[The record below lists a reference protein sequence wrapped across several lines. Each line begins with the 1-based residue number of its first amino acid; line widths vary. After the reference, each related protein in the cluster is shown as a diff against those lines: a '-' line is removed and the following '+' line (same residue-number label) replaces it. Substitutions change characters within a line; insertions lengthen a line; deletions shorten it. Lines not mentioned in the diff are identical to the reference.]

1 MQGGEVFDRLVEK
14 VTFSEIETADLLVQL
29 LCAVS
34 FMHEQGIVH
43 RDLKLENLLYYD
55 DTEDSKILVADFG
68 LSEYEWELKEGSP
81 VCGTP
86 GYLAPEVIA
95 RQPCTTSAD
104 MWSIGVIAYILLAG
118 YPPFY
123 ANPDEPDTDETLFKK
138 ILTGDFKF
146 HESSWSHISPEARDF
161 IRCLLCP
168 DPFQRPTC
176 EEALSHPWLNDR
188 QSLENRSAQKRS
200 NKSLTADEKWSWP
213 QQAAFGLSFAIIAYS
228 YVGLLVFVFNL
239 GDSSFGLGC
248 SCPRFHSQ
256 VSRIYFAI
264 FVQKLFGKWHFSVEH
279 RILNL
284 KCVFRPA
291 FIIFNYFYKYS
302 FRIKPF

>member
-1 MQGGEVFDRLVEK
+1 
-14 VTFSEIETADLLVQL
+14 
-29 LCAVS
+29 
-34 FMHEQGIVH
+34 MHEQGIVH

-239 GDSSFGLGC
+239 GDSSFG
-248 SCPRFHSQ
+248 PFEN
-256 VSRIYFAI
+256 VEIEFAALAVLVLDFIRKFREFILQFLFKSFSENGI
-264 FVQKLFGKWHFSVEH
+264 FPLSIEFLIWNVFFDLLLSFLFIFIN
-279 RILNL
+279 IL
-284 KCVFRPA
+284 
-291 FIIFNYFYKYS
+291 S
-302 FRIKPF
+302 E

>member
-1 MQGGEVFDRLVEK
+1 
-14 VTFSEIETADLLVQL
+14 
-29 LCAVS
+29 
-34 FMHEQGIVH
+34 MHEQGIVH

-200 NKSLTADEKWSWP
+200 NKSLTADERWSWP

-239 GDSSFGLGC
+239 GDSSFG
-248 SCPRFHSQ
+248 PFEN
-256 VSRIYFAI
+256 VEIEFAALAVLVLDFIRKFREFILQFLFKSFSENGI
-264 FVQKLFGKWHFSVEH
+264 FPLSIEFL
-279 RILNL
+279 I
-284 KCVFRPA
+284 
-291 FIIFNYFYKYS
+291 
-302 FRIKPF
+302 